1 MKREGIW
8 SWGRLCVGLVGLGV
22 AGCATTQPFVPS
34 EAQRARFDET
44 VRAAQSDAGEGP
56 HQVAT
61 MLAEAK
67 SEFEYA
73 QHLPKYPERARAL
86 ADKAQ
91 RDAEAALRL
100 SHAFVRSA
108 PSPVLPPVLVS
119 PVSPEPPPA
128 PRAIPVAAAAPGL
141 AVTE

>member
-1 MKREGIW
+1 MKLEGIC
-8 SWGRLCVGLVGLGV
+8 SWGRLCVGLLGLGV
-22 AGCATTQPFVPS
+22 AGCATVHPFVPS
-34 EAQRARFDET
+34 DAQRARFDAT
-44 VRAAQSDAGEGP
+44 VRAAQSGAGESP

-100 SHAFVRSA
+100 AHSFARPTPA
-108 PSPVLPPVLVS
+108 PVLPPVPAL
-119 PVSPEPPPA
+119 PPA
-128 PRAIPVAAAAPGL
+128 PPAIPVATAAGGF

>member
-1 MKREGIW
+1 MTCARIR
-8 SWGRLCVGLVGLGV
+8 SSVGLCLGLLGLGAV
-22 AGCATTQPFVPS
+22 GCATAQPFAPS
-34 EAQRARFDET
+34 DAQRARFDAT
-44 VRAAQSDAGEGP
+44 VRAAQVGISDGP
-56 HQVAT
+56 NQVAS

-91 RDAEAALRL
+91 HDAEAALRVA
-100 SHAFVRSA
+100 HTFVRPA
-108 PSPVLPPVLVS
+108 PAALPP
-119 PVSPEPPPA
+119 PPPPAPVA
-128 PRAIPVAAAAPGL
+128 PRAIPVATAADGF